1 LSHHLIVSDLTVSFN
16 RIPAIHHL
24 SLTLP
29 CSSCVGLLGPNGA
42 GKTTLLKAIAGLLP
56 IETGS
61 IEFKG
66 HSVIGAHR
74 PGKSIAYVP
83 QREAVDW
90 DFPIT
95 VRGLVEM
102 GRYPALGMWRP
113 FGSADR
119 EIVDQALEIMD
130 LKDFAL
136 RQISALSGGQQ
147 QRAFLARAWAQQSD
161 IYLLDE
167 PSTGL
172 DQNARAALTRVLH
185 HLRAEGKLVIAS
197 HHELK
202 DVPELFDQVVI
213 LNGELVASGATSTA
227 FTPQTVDRAFQT
239 RVFSGSHD
247 HHASGGHS

>member
-1 LSHHLIVSDLTVSFN
+1 MSHHLVVSDLTVSFN

-24 SLTLP
+24 SLTLR

-42 GKTTLLKAIAGLLP
+42 GKTTLLKAISGLLP
-56 IETGS
+56 VETGS
-61 IEFKG
+61 IIFKG
-66 HSVIGAHR
+66 HSVIGAHH

-95 VRGLVEM
+95 VRGLVEL
-102 GRYPALGMWRP
+102 GRYPALGMWKSFRA
-113 FGSADR
+113 ADH
-119 EIVDQALEIMD
+119 EIVDRALELMD
-130 LKDFAL
+130 LADYGS

-147 QRAFLARAWAQQSD
+147 QRAFLARAWAQQAD

-172 DQNARAALTRVLH
+172 DQNARAALVKVLH
-185 HLRAEGKLVIAS
+185 RLRDDGKLIIAS
-197 HHELK
+197 HHELN

-213 LNGELVASGATSTA
+213 LNGELVASGETSAA
-227 FTPQTVDRAFQT
+227 FTKENIDHAFGT
-239 RVFSGSHD
+239 RVFSGT
-247 HHASGGHS
+247 HHH